1 MNFWLLK
8 QLREYCRVNEGATA
22 LHENPAVLIWKIS
35 TSVSVFINP
44 HFFFLF
50 HVLIYMNY
58 IGYVHFQKVWFTWN
72 WVQILTVWVWKTVRF
87 HDNYRK
93 PGSRI
98 GCVLFTFCL
107 FQESCPTTFTPSQ
120 TFQNYPP
127 PLPHSPLTQRHL
139 NKPGSWLFS

>member
-1 MNFWLLK
+1 MSTVEWMRGR
-8 QLREYCRVNEGATA
+8 LRYTKSLQCSFE
-22 LHENPAVLIWKIS
+22 KIS
-35 TSVSVFINP
+35 TSVFINP
-44 HFFFLF
+44 HFFPFPCFDLYELCWLCAF
-50 HVLIYMNY
+50 SKGMVYLKLGTDFDCLGLKDSKIS
-58 IGYVHFQKVWFTWN
+58 W
-72 WVQILTVWVWKTVRF
+72 
-87 HDNYRK
+87 YRK

-107 FQESCPTTFTPSQ
+107 FQELCPTTFTPSQ